1 MKTNH
6 MEMAKYPIRLKP
18 QVRTA
23 IWGRETWLVSGY
35 PAQPS
40 IVENGVYSGW
50 TLPEMM
56 EAFGTELTGLGAQEG
71 DRFPLLIKVIE
82 ANDRLSLQ
90 VHPSEATKDR
100 CGGDPKTEMWYVLG
114 GEDGACLFAGLKQGV
129 SEETLTASLHDG
141 TAENAV
147 ERFNV
152 QRGDVLFIPGGLV
165 HAIGGGCRLYE
176 VQQTSDT
183 TWRLHDWN
191 RVDSKTGKPRPLHE
205 REGLAAIDWNLPPP
219 TLRHDGA
226 PSGETPLVECGH
238 FTFSSIA
245 ASKPATLGGKGGRC
259 RILFA
264 EDGAC
269 MVAVDGG
276 DGVQLSAGECV
287 LIPAGVSVSIMP
299 QPHARILSSI
309 PGCAD

>member
-1 MKTNH
+1 MT
-6 MEMAKYPIRLKP
+6 KYPIRLKP

-23 IWGRETWLVSGY
+23 IWGQETWLVSGY

-40 IVENGVYSGW
+40 VVENGQYSGW
-50 TLPEMM
+50 TLPELM
-56 EAFGTELTGLGAQEG
+56 EAFGSELTGLEAAETE
-71 DRFPLLIKVIE
+71 RFPLLVKVIE

-90 VHPSEATKDR
+90 VHPSEATKER

-114 GEDGACLFAGLKQGV
+114 GEEGACLFAGLKDDV
-129 SEETLTASLHDG
+129 SEESLVRSLHDG
-141 TAENAV
+141 TAEDAV

-152 QRGDVLFIPGGLV
+152 RRGDVLFIPGGLV

-191 RVDSKTGKPRPLHE
+191 RVDPKTGKSRPLHE
-205 REGLAAIDWNLPPP
+205 REGLAAIDWDLPTPA
-219 TLRHDGA
+219 LLHDSA
-226 PSGETPLVECGH
+226 KSSGKPLVACRH

-245 ASKPATLGGKGGRC
+245 ASKPVGLDGDGARC

-264 EDGAC
+264 EEGAC
-269 MVAVDGG
+269 TVAVE
-276 DGVQLSAGECV
+276 GVEAAALAAGECV
-287 LIPAGVSVSIMP
+287 LIPAGVSFSILP
-299 QPHARILSSI
+299 QAHVRILLSV
-309 PGCAD
+309 PGDVS